1 MIFMAG
7 IYYDVTPFVKQ
18 AELILAEANKLG
30 ITMRLLGAIAFH
42 MKCPNYRYFHKEAK
56 RGFTDVDFIA
66 YLEQSNEI
74 DKLFKS
80 LGYQKDQNLDS
91 VPGIRRAIFYSNEQ
105 QWHSDVFYDVLDFCH
120 EINFKG
126 RLELD
131 YPTISLADLM
141 LEKMQIVQINEKD
154 IIDTLMLL
162 REYDVGDN
170 DRETIN
176 LEYLSDLMKS
186 DWGLWKTFTY
196 NLNLVQAKMNTYK
209 FLKADD
215 ITNINN
221 KIFKIIKRIES
232 EPKKLSWK
240 LRNKIG
246 TRLKWYKD
254 VDDIF

>member
-1 MIFMAG
+1 MSG

-18 AELILAEANKLG
+18 AELILDEANKLG

-80 LGYQKDQNLDS
+80 LGYQKDRNLDS

-154 IIDTLMLL
+154 IVDTLMLL
-162 REYDVGDN
+162 REHDIGAN

-186 DWGLWKTFTY
+186 DWGLWKTFTN
-196 NLNLVQAKMNTYK
+196 NLNLVQTKINTYK
-209 FLKADD
+209 FLKDDD
-215 ITNINN
+215 ITNIKN
-221 KIFKIIKRIES
+221 KIYKIIKRIES
-232 EPKKLSWK
+232 EPKTVSWK

-246 TRLKWYKD
+246 TRIKWYKD